1 MEWNEIR
8 EEKTGLCYYQG
19 KHQSGLTVLLFPM
32 EGYASSYAL
41 FGTNLGSVD
50 QTFKRDNEGEYTT
63 VPHGVAHFLEHKMFE
78 KEYGDAFTLFA
89 RTGASANAY
98 TSFDRTCYLLSATDK
113 LEENLGYLLDFVQE
127 PYFTPQTVEKEQGI
141 IGQEIKMYDDDPGWR
156 VYFNLLGALYQKH
169 PVRIDIAGTVESI
182 SHITSDLLYQC
193 YYNFYNLNNMVLSVA
208 GNLTVPQVEQVLQ
221 KHIKPVAPVTVER
234 LTVEEPEE
242 IAAPLVRQKLSVAI
256 PLFQIGFKGRPL
268 EGKEELR
275 QELADEILL
284 EAIFG
289 ETSPFYRRL
298 YQQGLIN
305 QTFESEVFS
314 GRGYYALLF
323 AGESRQ
329 PQEVQ
334 KQLLEELKQYPQGIS
349 EEAFLRCRRLM
360 YGRQIQGFNSVENTA
375 SAMINAAFA
384 GVGLFD
390 ALELLEQ
397 LTLEEVNAR
406 LPEIFR
412 PDRCALSVIDP
423 A

>member
-1 MEWNEIR
+1 MDWNQIR

-19 KHQSGLTVLLFPM
+19 KHPSGLTVLLFPM

-50 QTFKRDNEGEYTT
+50 QTFKRDTETEYTT
-63 VPHGVAHFLEHKMFE
+63 VPYGIAHFLEHKMFE
-78 KEYGDAFTLFA
+78 KEYGDAFTLFS

-98 TSFDRTCYLLSATDK
+98 TSFDRTCYLFSAADK

-156 VYFNLLGALYQKH
+156 VYFNLLQALYQKN

-193 YYNFYNLNNMVLSVA
+193 YYDFYNLNNMVLSVA

-221 KHIKPVAPVTVER
+221 QHIKPVAPVTVER
-234 LTVEEPEE
+234 KTVEEPDE
-242 IAAPLVRQKLSVAI
+242 IAAPLVRQTLSVAI
-256 PLFQIGFKGRPL
+256 PLFQIGFKGHPL

-275 QELADEILL
+275 QELMDEILL
-284 EAIFG
+284 EAIYG
-289 ETSPFYRRL
+289 EISPFYRRL

-305 QTFESEVFS
+305 SSFESEVFS

-334 KQLLEELKQYPQGIS
+334 KQLLAELDRYPQGIS
-349 EEAFLRCRRLM
+349 QEAFRRCKRQI
-360 YGRQIQGFNSVENTA
+360 YGRLIQGFNSVEDTA

-390 ALELLEQ
+390 AMELLGQ

-412 PDRCALSVIDP
+412 PDRCALSIIDP

>member
-1 MEWNEIR
+1 MEWNSF
-8 EEKTGLCYYQG
+8 EEKRTGFRYYQG
-19 KHQSGLTVLLFPM
+19 RHSSGLTVLLCPM

-50 QTFKRDNEGEYTT
+50 QTFKRDTEREYTT
-63 VPHGVAHFLEHKMFE
+63 LPHGVAHFLEHKMFE
-78 KEYGDAFTLFA
+78 KEYGDAFSLFA
-89 RTGASANAY
+89 RTGACANAY
-98 TSFDRTCYLLSATDK
+98 TSFDRTCYLFSATDR
-113 LEENLGYLLDFVQE
+113 LEENLGYLLDFVQD

-141 IGQEIKMYDDDPGWR
+141 IGQEIKMYDDDPNWR
-156 VYFNLLGALYQKH
+156 VYFNLLQALYQNH

-208 GNLTVPQVEQVLQ
+208 GNLTVSQVEQVLE
-221 KHIKPVAPVTVER
+221 KHIKPVAPVTVDR

-242 IAAPLVRQKLSVAI
+242 IASPLVRQTLSVAI

-268 EGKEELR
+268 EGKAQLR
-275 QELADEILL
+275 QELMDDILL
-284 EAIFG
+284 EAVFG

-305 QTFESEVFS
+305 QTFESEIFS
-314 GRGYYALLF
+314 GRGYYSLLF

-329 PQEVQ
+329 PLEVQ
-334 KQLLEELKQYPQGIS
+334 KQLLAELEQYPDGIS
-349 EEAFLRCRRLM
+349 PQAFQRCKRLF
-360 YGRQIQGFNSVENTA
+360 YGRQVRGMNSVENVA
-375 SAMINAAFA
+375 SSMLNAAFS

-390 ALELLEQ
+390 ALTLLED

-412 PDRCALSVIDP
+412 PDRCALSIIDP